1 LDLQTAAWI
10 RRDGYKNGG
19 FSGANSPGWVAA
31 DKVGRRREDSK
42 TKTEGTETE
51 TSKRREEKGGGS
63 EGEGVI
69 SK

>member
-42 TKTEGTETE
+42 TKTEETE